1 MKQILVCISILAFT
15 SCVHRNPSAKLEEPN
30 AEVAPIS
37 DDDIVVNRTR
47 ADLSHISQ
55 NEELWENAKIKE
67 VAMVAQPMLVPRPA
81 ETTTDKMSV
90 QALHNGKWIS
100 FRLRW
105 PCEQKSAAGKL
116 GTFSDAV
123 AIQFPVK
130 DNANPPPIFM
140 GMKDDPVHIFHWR
153 AQYQLDK
160 EKGMRTMK
168 DLYPNM
174 NPDMYPL
181 EFKDEGHLSGLTDE
195 KREVFSHGR
204 AAGNPQ
210 SYVKKGVDEIF
221 AEGFG
226 TSSVINNVESIAE
239 GEWKNGEWTVI
250 ISRPLNRENGSVLK
264 AGSDSFAAFAVWQGA
279 KDEVGSRKSLTMN
292 WTPLRIEK

>member
-1 MKQILVCISILAFT
+1 MKNIFIFISLIVLSSCI
-15 SCVHRNPSAKLEEPN
+15 HRPPSTAVESAGSEMPPVLDE
-30 AEVAPIS
+30 
-37 DDDIVVNRTR
+37 DIVVKRTS
-47 ADLSHISQ
+47 ADL
-55 NEELWENAKIKE
+55 AKIEQSDSIWNSAPVKE
-67 VAMVAQPMLVPRPA
+67 VGMMAQPMVVPRPA
-81 ETTTDKMSV
+81 QTMTDKVLV
-90 QALHNGKWIS
+90 QALHDGSWIS

-105 PCEQKSAAGKL
+105 ACAQKSEAGKL

-140 GMKDDPVHIFHWR
+140 GMKDNPVHIFHWR
-153 AQYQLDK
+153 AQYQLDE
-160 EKGMRTMK
+160 EKSMRTMK

-181 EFKDEGHLSGLTDE
+181 EFKDEGHLSRLTDE

-210 SYVKKGVDEIF
+210 SYAKKGIDEIF

-226 TSSVINNVESIAE
+226 TSSVIKNVESIAQ
-239 GEWKNGEWTVI
+239 GEWKDGEWTVI
-250 ISRPLNRENGSVLK
+250 ISRPLKREDGSLLTPGV
-264 AGSDSFAAFAVWQGA
+264 GSFAAFAVWQGA
-279 KDEVGSRKSLTMN
+279 QDEVGSRKSLTMN
-292 WTPLRIEK
+292 WTPLKIEK